1 MALTREEVR
10 HVAQLASRIGLLEIP
25 ADDSQDDPVPSTLP
39 DRLFRWLDRVLT
51 A

>member
-1 MALTREEVR
+1 VSL
-10 HVAQLASRIGLLEIP
+10 IGLLEAE
-25 ADDSQDDPVPSTLP
+25 ADEPQDNPVPSTLP